1 MKRLWMI
8 PVLLIL
14 TGWIAV
20 GTASYRASSIIAPA
34 IADNL
39 TVDSPREQIL
49 SAREADAAAASGGGG
64 WWAFA
69 GLFCVS
75 GGIGI
80 MLAARPFL
88 KELRLGGKLFK
99 RRGGGQRPSPTTI
112 TQLPHVPRAPQLTGG
127 EQWQSSS
134 TTSSRCR
141 TPNCCVSAA

>member
-1 MKRLWMI
+1 MKRLWVI
-8 PVLLIL
+8 LVLLIM

-99 RRGGGQRPSPTTI
+99 RRSGGQRPSPTTTI
-112 TQLPHVPRAPQLTGG
+112 TQVPTMPRAPQLTGG
-127 EQWQSSS
+127 EQWQDEQQSSQ
-134 TTSSRCR
+134 RF
-141 TPNCCVSAA
+141 